1 MWKAIESFEPEN
13 HFLRMHRA
21 FQNFRKS
28 VSDSGH
34 GNNDFGKGDCSAAV
48 WIMKI
53 DFFCFEKVIIIIITI
68 AARVPNSIFSFT
80 TLGPDQ
86 VS

>member
-28 VSDSGH
+28 VPDSGH
-34 GNNDFGKGDCSAAV
+34 GNNDFGNGIDQLV
-48 WIMKI
+48 WIMNI
-53 DFFCFEKVIIIIITI
+53 DFFGKK
-68 AARVPNSIFSFT
+68 
-80 TLGPDQ
+80 
-86 VS
+86 